1 MGVTF
6 NPTIFVAFFFV
17 KNGIFNCEKKCSAG
31 QPDKEHFQN
40 ENSVLILFARLL
52 NCFKLWDTAMPTFWM
67 NSSLFQFQRPSL
79 IESEK
84 EEGNFFLFFNCSKE
98 QIA

>member
-1 MGVTF
+1 MF
-6 NPTIFVAFFFV
+6 YEINYLHIKSSK
-17 KNGIFNCEKKCSAG
+17 KNYFWPIV
-31 QPDKEHFQN
+31 KEHFQN